1 GRQSPPAPAAVQH
14 HGRSPSCAVRAMGKN
29 MTDSPP
35 SLPSRDDILAWVRQ
49 HPDAA
54 SKRDIAKAFKVK
66 GADRIELKRLLRDL
80 QADGL
85 IERRG
90 KVHLTRG
97 ALPPVAVLTALAP
110 DADGDLFAVPE
121 HWEGDAPAP
130 RIHILPGKKGE
141 TAGEG
146 DRILCRLDPTPEAE
160 THAYIGHIIR
170 RIGSGPQKLLG
181 VFRTGPQGGRIVP
194 IAKGQDRDW
203 RVPVGMEGAAKD
215 GELVEAHALPV
226 PRGAYGAKPA
236 KILKVLGDPGG
247 PRAVS
252 LIALEEHGIPVDWPD
267 GPLDEAAAAKPVTL
281 ADREDL
287 RALPL
292 LTIDPADAR
301 DHDDAI
307 CAAPDDSPKNPGG
320 WVVWVAIADVAH
332 YVRPGSQLDREA
344 RKRGNSTY
352 FPDRVVPMLPE
363 RLSADLC
370 SLREGQDRPC
380 IAVRMVLD
388 ADGRKIAHRFTR
400 ALMRSHA
407 SLTYGQAQAADDA
420 DYDGATA
427 PHAGPLRWLFDG
439 WRAADRARSERGPLA
454 LDLPERRIELSAE
467 GEVLSVAFRDRFN
480 AHKLVEEFMILAN
493 VCAAETLEEKNRP
506 LVYRVHEEPG
516 PQKIDAL
523 REQADSVGLAV
534 AKGQVTTTKQF
545 NRLLDQAAGTD
556 FAEFINMSVLRAQTQ
571 AYYGTDALGHFG
583 LNLQRYA
590 HFTSPIRRY
599 ADLIVHRALISGHH
613 WGPDDK
619 RDGQRPEDMAEL
631 AETAVHI
638 SFTERRSMT
647 AERDTNDRYLAA
659 YLKDRIGSEFTGRVA
674 GVARFGLFIKLDET
688 GADGLVP
695 IGSIGTEYF
704 HHDPDAQVLIGDKSG
719 RIIGLGQRATVR
731 LKDAVPVTGG
741 LLFELLSLDGEAA
754 PRGGGGRPGRGR
766 APGQAPRRKIGKGK
780 IAKVKAARKKR
791 RD

>member
-1 GRQSPPAPAAVQH
+1 
-14 HGRSPSCAVRAMGKN
+14 
-29 MTDSPP
+29 MTDTPS
-35 SLPSRDDILAWVRQ
+35 SLPSREDILDWVRT

-54 SKRDIAKAFKVK
+54 SKRDIAKAFNVK
-66 GADRIELKRLLRDL
+66 GQDRIELKRLLRDL

-90 KVHLTRG
+90 KRHMPHG

-110 DADGDLFAVPE
+110 DSDGDLFAVPE
-121 HWEGDAPAP
+121 HWEGDGPAP
-130 RIHILPGKKGE
+130 RIHILAGKKGE

-146 DRILCRLDPTPEAE
+146 DRILCRLEPASEAE
-160 THAYIGHIIR
+160 THAYVGRIIR
-170 RIGSGPQKLLG
+170 RIGAGPQKLLG
-181 VFRTGPQGGRIVP
+181 VFRAGREGGRIVP
-194 IAKGQDRDW
+194 IAKGQDREW
-203 RVPVGMEGAAKD
+203 RVPPGMEGPAKD
-215 GELVEAHALPV
+215 GELVEAAALPV

-236 KILKVLGDPGG
+236 KVLNVLGDPGG

-252 LIALEEHGIPVDWPD
+252 LIALEEHGIPVDWPE
-267 GPLDEAAAAKPVTL
+267 GPLAEAAAAKPVTL
-281 ADREDL
+281 GDREDL

-307 CAAPDDSPKNPGG
+307 CAAPDDDPLNPGG

-332 YVRPGSQLDREA
+332 YVRPGTQLDREA

-380 IAVRMVLD
+380 IAVRMVLTE
-388 ADGRKIAHRFTR
+388 DGRKISHRFAR
-400 ALMRSHA
+400 GLMRSHA

-420 DYDGATA
+420 DYDDATE
-427 PHAGPLRWLFDG
+427 PHREALRWLFDA
-439 WRAADRARSERGPLA
+439 WRAADAERARRAPLS
-454 LDLPERRIELSAE
+454 LELPERRIELSPA

-493 VCAAETLEEKNRP
+493 VCAAETLEEKRRP

-516 PQKIDAL
+516 PEKVDAL

-534 AKGQVTTTKQF
+534 ARGQVTTTKQF

-571 AYYGTDALGHFG
+571 AYYGTESLGHFG
-583 LNLQRYA
+583 LNLRRYA

-599 ADLIVHRALISGHH
+599 SDLIVHRALISAHH
-613 WGPDDK
+613 WGPDEK

-631 AETAVHI
+631 AETAQHI
-638 SFTERRSMT
+638 SFTERRSMN
-647 AERDTNDRYLAA
+647 AERDTNDRYLAT
-659 YLKDRIGSEFTGRVA
+659 YLKDRVGSEFTGRVA
-674 GVARFGLFIKLDET
+674 GVARFGLFIKLDDT

-695 IGSIGTEYF
+695 ISSIGAEYF

-731 LKDAVPVTGG
+731 LKEAVPVTGG
-741 LLFELLSLDGEAA
+741 LLFELLSLDGETA
-754 PRGGGGRPGRGR
+754 PRGGRAGRGR
-766 APGQAPRRKIGKGK
+766 GPGQAPRRKIGKGK
-780 IAKVKAARKKR
+780 IAKVKAKR
-791 RD
+791 RRRD